1 MLFFYILKKFIKNFL
16 LFLFSL
22 SFLYFLI
29 TIIAN
34 FSKLPSSSNLQI
46 LYSFYQIGV
55 AFENFY
61 ALSLLFAFLYT
72 MYQFIKFNT
81 LVSFYSL
88 GFSKIKV
95 MTPFLITSFF
105 VYFLFIGLENTN
117 YAYFNQKAENIISNK
132 KIKKENLFLKYKNSI
147 VFIKQL
153 NPILKKATDVEIF
166 VLEDMK
172 IKKIIKI
179 DEAFYQN
186 GVWNGKRANIEIFTP
201 NKLIYKKA
209 KNIKVLKDF
218 EPGVLSNLKKMSSIS
233 IKDAFLAIKIFKDIK
248 LNKIISLLMFKIVT
262 PVSLIL
268 FLVYLLYTSPVHQR
282 ISSISFFLIK
292 SSFFTILLWGA
303 NLLLYKF
310 IKKGIL
316 NPFMLFLPLVFVII
330 LDIYVIKK
338 ENQ

>member
-1 MLFFYILKKFIKNFL
+1 MFFFYILKKFVKNFL

-29 TIIAN
+29 TLIAN

-88 GFSKIKV
+88 GFSKRKV
-95 MTPFLITSFF
+95 LMPFLGFSFF
-105 VYFLFIGLENTN
+105 IYFLFIGLENTN
-117 YAYFNQKAENIISNK
+117 YAYFNQKAENILSNK
-132 KIKKENLFLKYKNSI
+132 KIKKENLFLKYKNNI
-147 VFIKQL
+147 IFIKQL
-153 NPILKKATDVEIF
+153 NPILKKATDMEIF
-166 VLEDMK
+166 VLDNMK

-186 GVWNGKRANIEIFTP
+186 NIWNSKEADIKIFQKD
-201 NKLIYKKA
+201 KLVLKKA

-218 EPGVLSNLKKMSSIS
+218 EPVVLSNLKKMSSIS
-233 IKDAFLAIKIFKDIK
+233 IKDAFLALKIFKDIK
-248 LNKIISLLMFKIVT
+248 LNKVISLLMFKIVT

-268 FLVYLLYTSPVHQR
+268 FLVYLLYTSPIHQR

-292 SSFFTILLWGA
+292 SSFYIILLWGA

-310 IKKGIL
+310 IKKGIIS
-316 NPFMLFLPLVFVII
+316 PFMLFLPLVFVII

-338 ENQ
+338 EK